1 MRSAAAVQVAGSV
14 VGGGSSFVRSISA
27 ILVLY
32 IPENASSEK
41 VARELVA
48 RALRSISR
56 RLPGRSEATPYS
68 VSHGHQSCRLLVLA
82 AASPVGTAV
91 PLADARVR
99 GDARDCDGR
108 LRQGL
113 ARDK

>member
-1 MRSAAAVQVAGSV
+1 AGSV
-14 VGGGSSFVRSISA
+14 VGGGSNFVRSISA

-32 IPENASSEK
+32 IENTSSEK

-48 RALRSISR
+48 RASRSISR